1 MVTANGGVQCRRM
14 GGVAETL
21 SVLKQKVYREPKSS
35 AALMLTLPELLAA
48 PNYKKLFRGWQAE
61 L

>member
-1 MVTANGGVQCRRM
+1 MVPANGAVQCRRM

-21 SVLKQKVYREPKSS
+21 SVLKQKVYREPQI
-35 AALMLTLPELLAA
+35 AAAMLTLPELFAA